1 MGSSE
6 ATQQQSI
13 SQTLDSGHP
22 AACRSPRQ
30 RFCKCA
36 QDTSELLFSPVPVN
50 ALNFVRSDKGPKL
63 VCYHTTTTTAAHPEL
78 NLPKFNSCS
87 PAPPVNTSEM
97 SLALSLLAGTG
108 VAVSLVVVAALLL
121 ARASADLPRFEKR

>member
-63 VCYHTTTTTAAHPEL
+63 VCYHTTTT
-78 NLPKFNSCS
+78 
-87 PAPPVNTSEM
+87 PPQHTQSRI
-97 SLALSLLAGTG
+97 SQSST
-108 VAVSLVVVAALLL
+108 VVVQRLQSTHQ
-121 ARASADLPRFEKR
+121 RWTWWTGG